1 MSDSVKP
8 PARRYRSEL
17 RAEQASLTRA
27 RILESAAQL
36 FLGRG
41 YGGTTL
47 GAVAEAAGVATE
59 TIYASVGG
67 KRRLLEGVIE
77 HAITP
82 GGRSPDETVATM
94 QGLPTARERLRAY
107 VAFCCGV
114 LARTSPF
121 HVVLRGAAD
130 GEAFAVTL
138 RSQLLDERLA
148 RQTRH
153 LRLLVGGDLREGLT
167 FERAA
172 ESFCALSS
180 PELHHLLTSDLA
192 WTREA
197 HEAWLAALAEKEL
210 LGDAR
215 SHPGNER

>member
-1 MSDSVKP
+1 MTEPVKP
-8 PARRYRSEL
+8 PSRRYRSDV
-17 RAEQASLTRA
+17 RAEQASLTKS
-27 RILESAAQL
+27 RILDAAAQL
-36 FLGRG
+36 FQERG

-47 GAVAEAAGVATE
+47 NAVAEAAGVATE

-67 KRRLLEGVIE
+67 KRRLLEGVLE
-77 HAITP
+77 NAITP

-94 QGLPTARERLRAY
+94 MVMPTAHERLRAY

-130 GEAFAVTL
+130 GEDFAVTL

-153 LRLLVGGDLREGLT
+153 LRLLVGDELRPGLT

-180 PELHHLLTSDLA
+180 PEMHHLLTSDLA
-192 WTREA
+192 WSREA
-197 HEAWLAALAEKEL
+197 HEGWLAALAQHEL

-215 SHPGNER
+215 SSPGTEP